1 MVIFA
6 LPSFHRGQT
15 TLHKAALIA
24 ALVGLPASATAN
36 VVTDW
41 DSKAVA
47 LAGPGAPAEREVAIM
62 HLAIFDA
69 VNSIDR
75 RYRPY
80 LFQLDAAGSTSEDA
94 AAASAAGTV
103 LAALHQDAAEAIKA
117 SLKDY

>member
-47 LAGPGAPAEREVAIM
+47 LAGPGLRGVFGVSSR
-62 HLAIFDA
+62 H
-69 VNSIDR
+69 R
-75 RYRPY
+75 GR
-80 LFQLDAAGSTSEDA
+80 
-94 AAASAAGTV
+94 
-103 LAALHQDAAEAIKA
+103 
-117 SLKDY
+117 